1 MNSVEAVA
9 KDMEAASVAW
19 VSAMNNIPFAALKV
33 ITDLVDGEIA
43 TEDEFVTNLRY
54 ASNRLSEGILSLVH
68 ELQDFRTEKR

>member
-1 MNSVEAVA
+1 
-9 KDMEAASVAW
+9 MEAASVAW